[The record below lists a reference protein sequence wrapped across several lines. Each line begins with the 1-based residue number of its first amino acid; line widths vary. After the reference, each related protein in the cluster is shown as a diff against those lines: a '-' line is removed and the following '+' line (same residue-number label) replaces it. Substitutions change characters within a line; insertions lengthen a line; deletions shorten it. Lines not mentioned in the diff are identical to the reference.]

1 MVCVIHNAGPGN
13 IPECNIP
20 ERYTQRRPYD
30 TSGAIAL
37 PPSKKKNKQNLFLK
51 IEFKLFKEMFEDPPE
66 CLNDVLK
73 MR

>member
-37 PPSKKKNKQNLFLK
+37 PPSKKKKQKTKKNKTKKQAKSFL
-51 IEFKLFKEMFEDPPE
+51 E
-66 CLNDVLK
+66 N
-73 MR
+73 